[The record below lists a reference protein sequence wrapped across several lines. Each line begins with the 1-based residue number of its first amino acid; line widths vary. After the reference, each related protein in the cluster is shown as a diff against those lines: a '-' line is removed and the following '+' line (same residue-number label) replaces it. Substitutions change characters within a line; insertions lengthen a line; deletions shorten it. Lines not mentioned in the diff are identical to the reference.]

1 MLKSKERQLK
11 EIYLKDVDK
20 IAIQMEEIWGPGVL
34 QKLVSEDTAN
44 KFSKAK
50 VKLNTAIVMGEKTKP
65 DYFKKVC
72 DNIIKGY
79 LALDKEARLSGHEPP
94 KGEYWLAKSKND
106 KEFKIVKNFAEADI
120 IIKDKP
126 QSIIYTLDE
135 LAEILETLHE
145 VNECKK
151 IFAQAKVTKFENE
164 IPFDDE
170 IPW

>member
-65 DYFKKVC
+65 CLLYTSPSPRD
-72 DNIIKGY
+72 
-79 LALDKEARLSGHEPP
+79 ATLSRMPSS
-94 KGEYWLAKSKND
+94 A
-106 KEFKIVKNFAEADI
+106 
-120 IIKDKP
+120 
-126 QSIIYTLDE
+126 
-135 LAEILETLHE
+135 
-145 VNECKK
+145 
-151 IFAQAKVTKFENE
+151 
-164 IPFDDE
+164 
-170 IPW
+170 